1 MRVSPSTKALDA
13 LNSARWSSPARAA
26 SFVTT
31 MAHATEVSASIVR
44 SRTSERDGAGKYAR
58 SKGSRSATPVVPR
71 VDLGLDVWVGVP
83 ACSPMD
89 LIFAQTQA
97 DVTAERK
104 AQGSAD
110 AGVGTLGMDVS
121 SSALA

>member
-1 MRVSPSTKALDA
+1 M
-13 LNSARWSSPARAA
+13 
-26 SFVTT
+26 
-31 MAHATEVSASIVR
+31 
-44 SRTSERDGAGKYAR
+44 
-58 SKGSRSATPVVPR
+58 PVVPR
-71 VDLGLDVWVGVP
+71 VDLGPDVWVGVP
-83 ACSPMD
+83 ARSPMD
-89 LIFAQTQA
+89 LIFALTQA